1 MMLNFRKLL
10 CRPQVDDWSPLAKFF
25 FADEALNTVAA
36 ELDAFDNRRH
46 PERCQ
51 QLVAKLR
58 SCQDRVLQIIEE
70 MLSYLFPD
78 PRDRAPRDYRV
89 KFPDD
94 VLHDSFS
101 GQLWFAAECLAAGS
115 NIVDRDFESDA
126 LRPLAKSLS
135 RHVDELRDMLKLQS
149 LKNPSVYPEKVKNAL
164 LVFDHLFAE
173 FELNYVSTM
182 VPVKTAR
189 EYELQLEMV
198 VLFSETLI
206 RAKKKGLITE
216 EQIETCDPT
225 IMFSLPRLA
234 IVCGLVIYPDGPLNM
249 DRPQENICEMLRPFR
264 RLLEKIKLLLLT
276 LDDNE
281 MSTLESKLSSSLESD
296 FGPEEVSLFSDFC
309 LRRKAAEQPT
319 PEASILSPSPVA
331 TVPPKPSVLQD
342 CVENVCP
349 EIGAIERPEEPSYAR
364 IDDSDVSTGGQFVR
378 SQTALRV
385 RYRSSSD
392 LIHRLF
398 VCIAGIADQWQS
410 TYPSDLRVVLK
421 TIFHPVMD
429 DEDSTGK
436 IFEEAGQV
444 ASRPG
449 HPEETGIDTAEP
461 SDLQHVHVV
470 SWVPDEECDSCSLCQ
485 VRFSFVR
492 RRHHC
497 RCCGNIFCG
506 RCTTNFVPLPSLGYA
521 KPVRVCD
528 QCFEFLSADTVN

>member
-1 MMLNFRKLL
+1 MLNFRKLL

-25 FADEALNTVAA
+25 FADEALNAVAA

-70 MLSYLFPD
+70 MLSDLFPD
-78 PRDRAPRDYRV
+78 PRERAPRDYRV

-115 NIVDRDFESDA
+115 NIVDRDFESEA

-149 LKNPSVYPEKVKNAL
+149 LKNPAVYPEKLKNSL

-189 EYELQLEMV
+189 EYELQQEMV

-216 EQIETCDPT
+216 EQVETCDPT

-234 IVCGLVIYPDGPLNM
+234 IVCGLVVYPDGPLNM
-249 DRPQENICEMLRPFR
+249 DRSQENVCEMLRPFR

-276 LDDNE
+276 LDDGE
-281 MSTLESKLSSSLESD
+281 MSALESKLSSTLESD
-296 FGPEEVSLFSDFC
+296 FGPDEVSLFSDFC
-309 LRRKAAEQPT
+309 LRRKAAELAPSSSPDCSGFVDPT
-319 PEASILSPSPVA
+319 
-331 TVPPKPSVLQD
+331 KPCVSQYCKQD
-342 CVENVCP
+342 CSENGCP
-349 EIGAIERPEEPSYAR
+349 EIGAVERAEEAYSR
-364 IDDSDVSTGGQFVR
+364 VENGDTSTP
-378 SQTALRV
+378 ALRI

-421 TIFHPVMD
+421 TIFHPGVD
-429 DEDSTGK
+429 DEDQSTK
-436 IFEEAGQV
+436 VFEEEGQV

-449 HPEETGIDTAEP
+449 NPEETGIDAAEP

-470 SWVPDEECDSCSLCQ
+470 SWVPDEECDCCSFCQ

-506 RCTTNFVPLPSLGYA
+506 RCTTNFVPLPSLGYS

-528 QCFEFLSADTVN
+528 QCFEFLSTDTVN